1 MFSII
6 VPSYNRNQEI
16 NALLE
21 SLKQQTAYN
30 FEVIIV
36 DDCSKIPVSE
46 TLGIL
51 NEFNDISTK
60 EKVRELLTRDS
71 LSHIY
76 SYPFD
81 VKVVRNNPNVG
92 AAQSRNVG
100 ATNATQEWLLFL
112 DDDDR
117 FMPEKCERLAAE
129 IANNPTANFVY
140 HPANVKW

>member
-112 DDDDR
+112 DDDD
-117 FMPEKCERLAAE
+117 
-129 IANNPTANFVY
+129 
-140 HPANVKW
+140 

>member
-60 EKVRELLTRDS
+60 EKVR
-71 LSHIY
+71 
-76 SYPFD
+76 
-81 VKVVRNNPNVG
+81 
-92 AAQSRNVG
+92 
-100 ATNATQEWLLFL
+100 
-112 DDDDR
+112 
-117 FMPEKCERLAAE
+117 
-129 IANNPTANFVY
+129 
-140 HPANVKW
+140 